1 MALSGEEDA
10 GLEDLFRPEEV
21 EEIRRTFFDQAEAAL
36 AALTQG
42 VLDLEGE
49 LPSEERLTPLRRA
62 AHTLKG
68 DCASVGFPAL
78 SGLSHALEDAFVAL
92 GKSRRPVTPGQS
104 DVFLGAVDGMRAALA
119 AGPGASGG
127 SDSTSSLVAALRAAF
142 AGEEEGPSWIDVLG
156 EEQRESLAR
165 AGERGLLPL
174 HLVLEFTAQCRDPVR
189 TAKEVLAASSLEVV
203 AQVASPRAKGARRPR
218 WTRLDVLALGALGAE
233 EAQQRV
239 PVRRGL
245 RTRVEDGSD
254 RLKSRSP
261 RPGLGPDVAREG
273 DSVRVEARRVD
284 EVLNLVG
291 EMVMARATLAGL
303 VAEIERYL
311 PGELVG
317 RLGDAQ
323 SVLGRVLQD
332 LQRSAMRMRMVPA
345 DRVFRRFSR
354 VARDLGRTMGK
365 RVILQV
371 EGRSTELDRGI
382 LDALEEPLLHIVRNA
397 ICHGLETPEERR
409 TAGKEPAGTV
419 TLRAGREGNQVLVE
433 VIDDG
438 RGARADAVRGRAVEK
453 GLIGADESAALPDAE
468 ALQLVFR
475 HGLSTSPEVNEI
487 SGRGVGLDVV
497 RQRVEALKG
506 SVRIE
511 SVPGVGTTFRI
522 RVPLT
527 VAIIQALL
535 FRVAGRDYAV
545 PLTSVVEIA
554 RATEL
559 TVQSLGAR
567 EVFRLREEVLGL
579 VHIRRLLG
587 KECTGPDATSFVIV
601 LQREEGR
608 FGILVDELL
617 GEQELVI
624 KAVHDSW
631 IRTPLVAG
639 ASVVGG
645 ALVLILDVL
654 SIYRAALPV
663 EDRVV

>member
-1 MALSGEEDA
+1 MVVSGEEDG

-21 EEIRRTFFDQAEAAL
+21 EEIRRTFFDQAEIAL
-36 AALTQG
+36 DALTQG

-49 LPSEERLTPLRRA
+49 LPAEERLAPLRRA

-78 SGLSHALEDAFVAL
+78 SGLSHALEDALIAL
-92 GKSRRPVTPGQS
+92 ARSRRPVTAGQS
-104 DVFLGAVDGMRAALA
+104 DVFLGAVDGFRAALS
-119 AGPGASGG
+119 AGPGGA
-127 SDSTSSLVAALRAAF
+127 DITSSLSAALRAAF
-142 AGEEEGPSWIDVLG
+142 AGGEDGPSWMDVLG
-156 EEQRESLAR
+156 EEERERLAR
-165 AGERGLLPL
+165 ARERGLTPL
-174 HLVLEFTAQCRDPVR
+174 HVVLEFTAQCRDPAR
-189 TAKEVLAASSLEVV
+189 TSAEILEAAGLESV
-203 AQVASPRAKGARRPR
+203 AQVPSSRSAGARKPR
-218 WTRLDVLALGALGAE
+218 WTRLDVLALGALPAE
-233 EAQQRV
+233 ETRGRL
-239 PVRRGL
+239 PVRRGV
-245 RTRVEDGSD
+245 RSHVAEAADG
-254 RLKSRSP
+254 LTFGPVP
-261 RPGLGPDVAREG
+261 RPSLGLDLGREG
-273 DSVRVEARRVD
+273 DTVRVEARRVD

-291 EMVMARATLAGL
+291 EMVMARAALAGL
-303 VAEIERYL
+303 LGEVDRFL
-311 PGELVG
+311 PGELMG

-354 VARDLGRTMGK
+354 VARDLGRAMGK
-365 RVILQV
+365 RVSLQV

-397 ICHGLETPEERR
+397 IGHGLETPEERR
-409 TAGKEPAGTV
+409 AAGKDPAGRV

-438 RGARADAVRGRAVEK
+438 RGARADVVRARAIEK
-453 GLIGADESAALPDAE
+453 GLIGADEAASLADAE

-475 HGLSTSPEVNEI
+475 HGLSTAAEVDEI

-506 SVRIE
+506 SVRVE
-511 SVPGVGTTFRI
+511 STPGIGTTFRI

-535 FRVAGRDYAV
+535 FRIGGRDYAV
-545 PLTSVVEIA
+545 PLGAVVEIA
-554 RATEL
+554 RAGEL
-559 TVQSLGAR
+559 TVQSLGVR

-579 VHIRRLLG
+579 VRLGRLLG
-587 KECTGPDATSFVIV
+587 QEDAPSAASFVIV

-608 FGILVDELL
+608 FGILVDELV

-631 IRTPLVAG
+631 VRTPLVAG

-654 SIYRAALPV
+654 SVYRAALPV
-663 EDRVV
+663 EDGVV

>member
-1 MALSGEEDA
+1 MVLSSEEDG

-21 EEIRRTFFDQAEAAL
+21 EEIRRTFFDQAEVAL
-36 AALTQG
+36 DALTQG

-78 SGLSHALEDAFVAL
+78 SGLSHALEDAFIAL
-92 GKSRRPVTPGQS
+92 AQSRRPVSAGQS
-104 DVFLGAVDGMRAALA
+104 DVFLGAVDGFRAALS
-119 AGPGASGG
+119 AGPGSA
-127 SDSTSSLVAALRAAF
+127 DTTSPLVEALRAAF
-142 AGEEEGPSWIDVLG
+142 APGEDGPNWMEVLG
-156 EEQRESLAR
+156 EEARERVERSR
-165 AGERGLLPL
+165 ARGLLPL
-174 HLVLEFTAQCRDPVR
+174 YLVLEFTAQCRDPAR
-189 TAKEVLAASSLEVV
+189 TAKEVLDASGLEHV
-203 AQVASPRAKGARRPR
+203 AQVASPRDGGGRKPR
-218 WTRLDVLALGALGAE
+218 WTRLDVLALGALPAE
-233 EAQQRV
+233 ETQRQV

-245 RTRVEDGSD
+245 RTWVEDGSS
-254 RLKSRSP
+254 RLKLALP
-261 RPGLGPDVAREG
+261 RLPGLGPDLAREG

-291 EMVMARATLAGL
+291 EMVMARAALASL
-303 VAEIERYL
+303 VGEIDRYL
-311 PGELVG
+311 PEELMG

-354 VARDLGRTMGK
+354 VARDLGRAMGK
-365 RVILQV
+365 RVSLQV
-371 EGRSTELDRGI
+371 EGRKTELDRGI

-397 ICHGLETPEERR
+397 IGHGLETPEERR
-409 TAGKEPAGTV
+409 TAGKDPAGRV

-438 RGARADAVRGRAVEK
+438 RGARADVVRARAIEK
-453 GLIGADESAALPDAE
+453 GLIDAGEAAALSDAE

-497 RQRVEALKG
+497 RQKVEALKG
-506 SVRIE
+506 SVRVD
-511 SVPGVGTTFRI
+511 STPGVGTTFRI

-535 FRVAGRDYAV
+535 FRVGGRDYAV
-545 PLTSVVEIA
+545 PLGAVVEIA
-554 RATEL
+554 RSGEVPL
-559 TVQSLGAR
+559 QSLGAR

-579 VHIRRLLG
+579 VRIGRLLG
-587 KECTGPDATSFVIV
+587 QEAAESASSFVIV

-608 FGILVDELL
+608 FGILVDDLL

-631 IRTPLVAG
+631 VRTPLVAG

-645 ALVLILDVL
+645 GLVLILDVL

-663 EDRVV
+663 EDGVV

>member
-1 MALSGEEDA
+1 MVLSGDEDG
-10 GLEDLFRPEEV
+10 GLEDFFRPEEV
-21 EEIRRTFFDQAEAAL
+21 EEIRRTFFDQAEVAL
-36 AALTQG
+36 DALTQG

-49 LPSEERLTPLRRA
+49 LPSEDRLTPLRRA

-78 SGLSHALEDAFVAL
+78 SGLSHALEDAFITLAR
-92 GKSRRPVTPGQS
+92 SRKPVSAAQS
-104 DVFLGAVDGMRAALA
+104 DVFLAAVDGFRAALS
-119 AGPGASGG
+119 AGPGGDDA
-127 SDSTSSLVAALRAAF
+127 TASLVTALRSAF
-142 AGEEEGPSWIDVLG
+142 AGGEDGPSWMDVLG
-156 EEQRESLAR
+156 EEEREKLAR
-165 AGERGLLPL
+165 CRERGLQPL
-174 HLVLEFTAQCRDPVR
+174 HLVLEFSAQCRDPAR
-189 TAKEVLAASSLEVV
+189 TAEDVLEAAELELV
-203 AQVASPRAKGARRPR
+203 AQLPTARAQGSRKAR
-218 WTRLDVLALGALGAE
+218 WVRLDVLALGSLSPE
-233 EAQQRV
+233 EAQRRV

-245 RTRVEDGSD
+245 RASVQDASN
-254 RLKSRSP
+254 RLRLESP
-261 RPGLGPDVAREG
+261 RPPSPGLDLAREG

-291 EMVMARATLAGL
+291 EMVMARAALAAL
-303 VAEIERYL
+303 VGEIDRYL
-311 PGELVG
+311 PGELMG

-354 VARDLGRTMGK
+354 VARDLGRSMGK
-365 RVILQV
+365 RVSLQV

-397 ICHGLETPEERR
+397 IGHGLETPDERR
-409 TAGKEPAGTV
+409 AAGKDPTGRV

-438 RGARADAVRGRAVEK
+438 RGARADVVRARAVEQ
-453 GLIGADESAALPDAE
+453 GLIDAGEAATLPDAE

-475 HGLSTSPEVNEI
+475 HGLSTSPEVNEV

-511 SVPGVGTTFRI
+511 SAPGLGTTFRI

-535 FRVAGRDYAV
+535 FRVGGRDYAV
-545 PLTSVVEIA
+545 PLGAVVEIA
-554 RATEL
+554 RTGEIAL
-559 TVQSLGAR
+559 QSLGVR

-579 VHIRRLLG
+579 VRIGRLLG
-587 KECTGPDATSFVIV
+587 QEEADGTSSFVIV
-601 LQREEGR
+601 LQREDGR
-608 FGILVDELL
+608 FGILVDDLL

-631 IRTPLVAG
+631 VRTPLVAG

-645 ALVLILDVL
+645 SLVLILDVL
-654 SIYRAALPV
+654 SVYRAALPV
-663 EDRVV
+663 EDAVV

>member
-1 MALSGEEDA
+1 MVVTTEDEG
-10 GLEDLFRPEEV
+10 GLEDLVRPEEV
-21 EEIRRTFFDQAEAAL
+21 EEIRRSFFDQAGIAL
-36 AALTQG
+36 DALTQG

-49 LPSEERLTPLRRA
+49 LPSEARLTPLRRA

-78 SGLSHALEDAFVAL
+78 SGLSHALEDAFIAL
-92 GKSRRPVTPGQS
+92 ASSRRPVSAGQS
-104 DVFLGAVDGMRAALA
+104 DVFLGAVDGFRAALS
-119 AGPGASGG
+119 AGPGAADTTGP
-127 SDSTSSLVAALRAAF
+127 LVAALRSAF
-142 AGEEEGPSWIDVLG
+142 AGGDDGPLWLEVLG
-156 EEQRESLAR
+156 EAEREKVAR
-165 AGERGLLPL
+165 SRERGLSPL
-174 HLVLEFTAQCRDPVR
+174 HVLLEFTAQCRDPAR
-189 TAKEVLAASSLEVV
+189 TARQVLEASGLELV
-203 AQVASPRAKGARRPR
+203 AQVPSPRDGGGGRTR
-218 WTRLDVLALGALGAE
+218 WTRLDVLALGAVSPE
-233 EAQQRV
+233 EAQGRL
-239 PVRRGL
+239 PARRGV
-245 RTRVEDGSD
+245 RTRVEDGSG
-254 RLKSRSP
+254 LLGIEPP
-261 RPGLGPDVAREG
+261 RFPGAGTDLAREG

-291 EMVMARATLAGL
+291 EMVMARATLSSL
-303 VAEIERYL
+303 VGEIDRYL
-311 PGELVG
+311 PGELMG
-317 RLGDAQ
+317 RLADAQ

-354 VARDLGRTMGK
+354 VARDLGRSMGK
-365 RVILQV
+365 RVSLQV
-371 EGRSTELDRGI
+371 EGRATELDRGI

-397 ICHGLETPEERR
+397 IGHGLETPEERR
-409 TAGKEPAGTV
+409 AAGKDPTGRV

-438 RGARADAVRGRAVEK
+438 RGARADVVRARAVEK
-453 GLIGADESAALPDAE
+453 GLIDPAEAAALPDAE

-497 RQRVEALKG
+497 RQRVVALKG
-506 SVRIE
+506 SVRVE
-511 SVPGVGTTFRI
+511 STPGQGTSFRI

-535 FRVAGRDYAV
+535 FRVGGRDYAV
-545 PLTSVVEIA
+545 PLGAVVEIA
-554 RATEL
+554 RTGDVPL
-559 TVQSLGAR
+559 QSLGVP

-579 VHIRRLLG
+579 VRIGRLLG
-587 KECTGPDATSFVIV
+587 HESPGGAASFVIV
-601 LQREEGR
+601 LQREDGR

-631 IRTPLVAG
+631 VRTPLVAG

-654 SIYRAALPV
+654 SVYRAALPA
-663 EDRVV
+663 EGAVV

>member
-1 MALSGEEDA
+1 MVLSGEEEG

-21 EEIRRTFFDQAEAAL
+21 EEIRRTFFDQAEVAL
-36 AALTQG
+36 DALTRG

-68 DCASVGFPAL
+68 DCASVGFPEL
-78 SGLSHALEDAFVAL
+78 SGLSHALEDAFIAL
-92 GKSRRPVTPGQS
+92 ARSRRPVSARQS
-104 DVFLGAVDGMRAALA
+104 DMFLGAVDGFRAALS
-119 AGPGASGG
+119 AGHGAP
-127 SDSTSSLVAALRAAF
+127 DTTSSLVTALRATF
-142 AGEEEGPSWIDVLG
+142 AGGEDAPSWLDALGEEE
-156 EEQRESLAR
+156 RERVAR
-165 AGERGLLPL
+165 SGERGLLPL
-174 HLVLEFTAQCRDPVR
+174 HVLLEFTAQCRSPAR
-189 TAKEVLAASSLEVV
+189 TAQEVLEAAGLEVV
-203 AQVASPRAKGARRPR
+203 AQVHSPQAGGARRSR
-218 WTRLDVLALGALGAE
+218 WTRLEVLALGPLSAE
-233 EAQQRV
+233 ETQRRV
-239 PVRRGL
+239 PIRRGL
-245 RTRVEDGSD
+245 RTWVEDGSN
-254 RLKSRSP
+254 RLKLEPTRLPS
-261 RPGLGPDVAREG
+261 LGPELAREG

-291 EMVMARATLAGL
+291 EMVMARAALAGL
-303 VAEIERYL
+303 VGEIDQYL
-311 PGELVG
+311 PGELMG

-354 VARDLGRTMGK
+354 VARDLGRSMGK
-365 RVILQV
+365 RVALQV

-397 ICHGLETPEERR
+397 IGHGLETPDERR
-409 TAGKEPAGTV
+409 AAGKDPAGRV

-438 RGARADAVRGRAVEK
+438 RGARADVVRARAIEK
-453 GLIGADESAALPDAE
+453 GLIDAGEAAALPDSE

-506 SVRIE
+506 SVRVE

-535 FRVAGRDYAV
+535 FRVGGRDYAV
-545 PLTSVVEIA
+545 PLGSVVEIA
-554 RATEL
+554 RTSDL
-559 TVQSLGAR
+559 TLQSLGAR

-579 VHIRRLLG
+579 VRIGRLLG
-587 KECTGPDATSFVIV
+587 QEGADCTSSFVIV

-608 FGILVDELL
+608 FGILVEDLL

-631 IRTPLVAG
+631 VRTPLVAG

-654 SIYRAALPV
+654 SIYRAALPT
-663 EDRVV
+663 EDDVV

>member
-1 MALSGEEDA
+1 VSGEEDA

-36 AALTQG
+36 DALTQG

-49 LPSEERLTPLRRA
+49 LPSEERLTVLRRA

-78 SGLSHALEDAFVAL
+78 SGLSHALEDAFVGLA
-92 GKSRRPVTPGQS
+92 RHRVPVGAAQS
-104 DVFLGAVDGMRAALA
+104 DLFLRAVDAFREALA
-119 AGPGASGG
+119 AGPETAGTR
-127 SDSTSSLVAALRAAF
+127 DTVAALAEALRASSAS
-142 AGEEEGPSWIDVLG
+142 ERDVPSWMTVLDDA
-156 EEQRESLAR
+156 QRERVAGAR
-165 AGERGLLPL
+165 ERGSLPL
-174 HLVLEFTAQCRDPVR
+174 HLVLEFSEECRNPARTAQD
-189 TAKEVLAASSLEVV
+189 VLEASRLEVV
-203 AQVASPRAKGARRPR
+203 AQVPSRRTGAGRKRR
-218 WTRLDVLALGALGAE
+218 WARLDVLALGTAPAE
-233 EAQQRV
+233 ETQRGL
-239 PVRRGL
+239 PVRPGL
-245 RTRVEDGSD
+245 SIRVEDGSD
-254 RLKSRSP
+254 RLSWSP
-261 RPGLGPDVAREG
+261 GRPSLGVDPAREG

-303 VAEIERYL
+303 FSEIDPYL
-311 PGELVG
+311 PGELMG

-354 VARDLGRTMGK
+354 VSRDLARSMGK
-365 RVILQV
+365 RVTLQV

-397 ICHGLETPEERR
+397 IYHGLETSEERR
-409 TAGKEPAGTV
+409 AAGKDPTGRV

-438 RGARADAVRGRAVEK
+438 RGARAEVVRARAVEK
-453 GLIGADESAALPDAE
+453 GLIEPAEAAALTDAE
-468 ALQLVFR
+468 ALQLIFR
-475 HGLSTSPEVNEI
+475 HGLSTSPDVNEI

-506 SVRIE
+506 SVGVE
-511 SVPGVGTTFRI
+511 STPGVGTTFRI

-535 FRVAGRDYAV
+535 FRVGTRDYAV

-554 RATEL
+554 RSGDL

-579 VHIRRLLG
+579 ARIRRLLG
-587 KECTGPDATSFVIV
+587 QEGAGPASSFVIV

-608 FGILVDELL
+608 FGIVVDELL

-654 SIYRAALPV
+654 AVYRAALAV

>member
-1 MALSGEEDA
+1 MVLSGEDDG

-21 EEIRRTFFDQAEAAL
+21 EEIRRTFFDQAGIAL
-36 AALTQG
+36 DALTQG

-49 LPSEERLTPLRRA
+49 VPSEARLTPLRRA

-78 SGLSHALEDAFVAL
+78 AGLSHALEDAFIAL
-92 GKSRRPVTPGQS
+92 ARSRRPVSAGQS
-104 DVFLGAVDGMRAALA
+104 DVFLGAVDGFRAALS
-119 AGPGASGG
+119 AGPGAA
-127 SDSTSSLVAALRAAF
+127 DTTSSLVAALRSVF
-142 AGEEEGPSWIDVLG
+142 AGEEGGPSWLEVLG
-156 EEQRESLAR
+156 EREREEVAR
-165 AGERGLLPL
+165 SRERGLLPL
-174 HLVLEFTAQCRDPVR
+174 HLRLEFTAQCRDPAR
-189 TAKEVLAASSLEVV
+189 AAKEVLEASGLELV
-203 AQVASPRAKGARRPR
+203 AQVPTPGGEGGRRSR
-218 WTRLDVLALGALGAE
+218 WTRLDVLALGPVSPE
-233 EAQQRV
+233 EAQRRLA
-239 PVRRGL
+239 VRRGV
-245 RTRVEDGSD
+245 RTRVEDGSGLLSLEAP
-254 RLKSRSP
+254 RLPSA
-261 RPGLGPDVAREG
+261 GPDLAREG

-291 EMVMARATLAGL
+291 EMVMARAALSSL
-303 VAEIERYL
+303 VGEIDRYL
-311 PGELVG
+311 PGELMG
-317 RLGDAQ
+317 RLADAQ

-365 RVILQV
+365 RVSLQV

-397 ICHGLETPEERR
+397 IGHGLETPEERR
-409 TAGKEPAGTV
+409 AAGKDPTGRV

-438 RGARADAVRGRAVEK
+438 CGARADAVRARAVEK
-453 GLIGADESAALPDAE
+453 GLIDPGEAEALPDAE

-497 RQRVEALKG
+497 RQRVESLKG
-506 SVRIE
+506 SVRVE
-511 SVPGVGTTFRI
+511 STPGLGTTFRI

-535 FRVAGRDYAV
+535 FRVGGRDYAV
-545 PLTSVVEIA
+545 PLGAVVEIA
-554 RATEL
+554 RTGEL
-559 TVQSLGAR
+559 PLQSLGDR

-579 VHIRRLLG
+579 VRIGRLLG
-587 KECTGPDATSFVIV
+587 QERTDGTASFVIV
-601 LQREEGR
+601 LQREDGR
-608 FGILVDELL
+608 FGILVDDLL

-631 IRTPLVAG
+631 VRTPLVAG

-654 SIYRAALPV
+654 SVYRAALPA
-663 EDRVV
+663 EDAVV

>member
-1 MALSGEEDA
+1 MVLSGEEDG

-36 AALTQG
+36 DALTQG

-78 SGLSHALEDAFVAL
+78 SGLSHALEDAFIAL
-92 GKSRRPVTPGQS
+92 ALSRRPVSAGQC
-104 DVFLGAVDGMRAALA
+104 DVFLGAVDGFRAALS
-119 AGPGASGG
+119 AGPGGT
-127 SDSTSSLVAALRAAF
+127 DSTSSLVTALRSAF
-142 AGEEEGPSWIDVLG
+142 AGGDDGPGWTEVLG
-156 EEQRESLAR
+156 EEEQERLAR
-165 AGERGLLPL
+165 SGERGLLPL
-174 HLVLEFTAQCRDPVR
+174 HLVLEFGAHCRDPAR
-189 TAKEVLAASSLEVV
+189 TAREILETSGLELV
-203 AQVASPRAKGARRPR
+203 AQVPTARAGGTRKAR
-218 WTRLDVLALGALGAE
+218 WARLDVLALGSHSPE
-233 EAQQRV
+233 ETQRRL
-239 PVRRGL
+239 PVRRGV
-245 RTRVEDGSD
+245 RTFVHDGSNRP
-254 RLKSRSP
+254 RLDPP
-261 RPGLGPDVAREG
+261 RLPSLGPDLAREG

-291 EMVMARATLAGL
+291 EMVMARAALAGL
-303 VAEIERYL
+303 VGEIDRYL
-311 PGELVG
+311 PGELMG

-354 VARDLGRTMGK
+354 VARDLGRAMGK
-365 RVILQV
+365 RVSLQV

-397 ICHGLETPEERR
+397 IGHGLETPEERR
-409 TAGKEPAGTV
+409 EAGKDPTGRV

-438 RGARADAVRGRAVEK
+438 RGARPDVVRARAVEQ
-453 GLIGADESAALPDAE
+453 GLIDAGEAAALPGSE

-511 SVPGVGTTFRI
+511 SVPGLGTTFRI

-535 FRVAGRDYAV
+535 FRVGGRDYAV
-545 PLTSVVEIA
+545 PLGAVVEIA
-554 RATEL
+554 RTGEL
-559 TVQSLGAR
+559 PLQSLGVR

-579 VHIRRLLG
+579 VRIGRLLG
-587 KECTGPDATSFVIV
+587 QEGAGSPSSFVIV
-601 LQREEGR
+601 LQREAGR
-608 FGILVDELL
+608 FGILVDDLL

-631 IRTPLVAG
+631 VRTPLVAG

-654 SIYRAALPV
+654 SVYRAALPA
-663 EDRVV
+663 EDAVV

>member
-1 MALSGEEDA
+1 MVLSGEDDA

-21 EEIRRTFFDQAEAAL
+21 EEIRRTFFDQAEVAL
-36 AALTQG
+36 DALTQG

-78 SGLSHALEDAFVAL
+78 SGLSHALEDAFIAL
-92 GKSRRPVTPGQS
+92 ARSRRPVSAGQC
-104 DVFLGAVDGMRAALA
+104 DVFLGAVDGFRAALA
-119 AGPGASGG
+119 AGPGGT
-127 SDSTSSLVAALRAAF
+127 DTTSSLVTALRSAF
-142 AGEEEGPSWIDVLG
+142 TGGDEGPGWTEELG
-156 EEQRESLAR
+156 GEAQERLAR
-165 AGERGLLPL
+165 SGERGLRPL
-174 HLVLEFTAQCRDPVR
+174 HLVLEFGAQCRDPAR
-189 TAKEVLAASSLEVV
+189 TGREILEASGLELV
-203 AQVASPRAKGARRPR
+203 AQVPSPRAGGTPKAR
-218 WTRLDVLALGALGAE
+218 WVRLDVLALGPLSPE
-233 EAQQRV
+233 ETQRRL
-239 PVRRGL
+239 PVRRGV
-245 RTRVEDGSD
+245 RTFVEDGSMRP
-254 RLKSRSP
+254 RLEPSRLPS
-261 RPGLGPDVAREG
+261 LGPDLAREG

-291 EMVMARATLAGL
+291 EMVMARAALAGL
-303 VAEIERYL
+303 VGEIDRYL
-311 PGELVG
+311 PGELMG

-354 VARDLGRTMGK
+354 VARDLGRAMGK
-365 RVILQV
+365 RVSLQV

-397 ICHGLETPEERR
+397 IGHGLETPEERKE
-409 TAGKEPAGTV
+409 AGKDPTGRV

-438 RGARADAVRGRAVEK
+438 RGARADVVRARAVEQ
-453 GLIGADESAALPDAE
+453 GLIDAGEAATLPDSE

-475 HGLSTSPEVNEI
+475 HGLSTSPEVSEI

-511 SVPGVGTTFRI
+511 SAPGVGTTFRI

-535 FRVAGRDYAV
+535 FRVGGRDYAV
-545 PLTSVVEIA
+545 PLSAVVEIA
-554 RATEL
+554 RTGEL
-559 TVQSLGAR
+559 SLQSLGLR

-579 VHIRRLLG
+579 VRIGRLLG
-587 KECTGPDATSFVIV
+587 QEGAASPSSFVIV

-608 FGILVDELL
+608 FGILVDDLL

-631 IRTPLVAG
+631 VRTPLVAG

-654 SIYRAALPV
+654 SVYRAALPA
-663 EDRVV
+663 EDAVV